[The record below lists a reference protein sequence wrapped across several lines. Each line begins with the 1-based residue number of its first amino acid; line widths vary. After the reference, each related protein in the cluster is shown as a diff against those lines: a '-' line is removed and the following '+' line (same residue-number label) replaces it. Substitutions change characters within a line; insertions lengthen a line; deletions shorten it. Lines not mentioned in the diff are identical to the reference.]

1 MALHHVAR
9 RAHVSNARMET
20 VDDTPGIE
28 AKLRY
33 LQATLVPA
41 GIGEPVRRIETHMSW
56 VLLGGERALKLK
68 KPVR

>member
-1 MALHHVAR
+1 
-9 RAHVSNARMET
+9 MET
-20 VDDTPGIE
+20 VDDTPGIQ

-56 VLLGGERALKLK
+56 VLLAGERALKLK